1 MFTSR
6 VFLYSSTKS
15 MKKEKLRES
24 ILFLLLSIA
33 LLGFGIFLI
42 YRAFYAVWGELFLI
56 FIALIFVMISVKC
69 FIEGFLGSLP
79 TKNNIKKWED
89 IEKNKPNE
97 NSLNF
102 KINTPTATSWGS
114 KKRSDDEWNRLDEL
128 YDEHYPPGFD
138 PF

>member
-1 MFTSR
+1 
-6 VFLYSSTKS
+6 
-15 MKKEKLRES
+15 MKKVKLRES

-33 LLGFGIFLI
+33 LFGLGIFLI
-42 YRAFYAVWGELFLI
+42 YKAFFAEWGSLFLI
-56 FIALIFVMISVKC
+56 FIALILVMLSIKC

-79 TKNNIKKWED
+79 TKKNIKKWED

-97 NSLNF
+97 SSLNF
-102 KINTPTATSWGS
+102 KINTSTATSWGS
-114 KKRSDDEWNRLDEL
+114 KKRSDDDEWNRLDEL